1 MSYETVNM
9 AWRKSSCAA
18 AYVIFFTPI
27 DSKRK
32 TNSFSISY
40 LGVNVVVVDVDVVVV
55 VVDVIVVDVIVADVV
70 NVVVVAESATDGC
83 PFFAE
88 R

>member
-40 LGVNVVVVDVDVVVV
+40 LGVNVVVVDVVVV
-55 VVDVIVVDVIVADVV
+55 VVDVIVADVV

>member
-40 LGVNVVVVDVDVVVV
+40 LGVVVLVNDDDV
-55 VVDVIVVDVIVADVV
+55 
-70 NVVVVAESATDGC
+70 NVVVAESATDGC